1 MEFGK
6 GPFFIAQGVLM
17 TIIIDS
23 AEKQYPGWVGDYL
36 KGNYEVKEIMVDN
49 ENVGD
54 YTNDKFEWVTE
65 HKKGKDWLE
74 SLLDGRLFN
83 QMAKM
88 AKHFPNKF
96 KEIIF
101 EGDWDQLI
109 ASTATRYGS
118 SPQGKGIISMLIASR
133 YKCYLFGI
141 QFFNT
146 WSAKETAD
154 ELKRIDKYASNFDG
168 FEVKMQLA
176 NAPRACNDK
185 RVRIMLNFDHIA
197 SIGKI
202 KLILKRFKSLNS
214 FVQACINE
222 PKQTIKKLKGT
233 KVGKKTV
240 YGIKDLFESEQKVE
254 EADKHNGI
262 QKSIE

>member
-1 MEFGK
+1 
-6 GPFFIAQGVLM
+6 M

-23 AEKQYPGWVGDYL
+23 AEKVYDGWVGDYL
-36 KGNYEVKEIMVDN
+36 KGEHIIKVIMVDN

-54 YTNDKFEWVTE
+54 YTNDKFEWVVE
-65 HKKGKDWLE
+65 HKKGDDWLS
-74 SLLDGRLFN
+74 SLMDGRLYT

-88 AKHFPNKF
+88 AKYFPTQY

-101 EGDWDQLI
+101 EGDWDQLV
-109 ASTATRYGS
+109 SKTAARYGGT
-118 SPQGKGIISMLIASR
+118 PQGKGMIANLIASR
-133 YKCYLFGI
+133 YKCHLFGI

-146 WSAKETAD
+146 WSAKETAT

-168 FEVKMQLA
+168 FEVKMQLT

-185 RVRIMLNFDHIA
+185 RVRIMLNFDHIG

-254 EADKHNGI
+254 EVDKHNGI
-262 QKSIE
+262 QKSDE